1 MGLALAV
8 AYVVVALWAGRAGPL
23 ARRPLLDGFAPPPP
37 YRWVSPPPSLA
48 SQNQTPASG
57 RFEADLN
64 PQTGSQANV
73 FSTDDNQ
80 ASLALDDGT
89 IPPTSGQSSALVTI
103 QPLAADGFAA
113 APRGLELTGNVYR
126 IQAAYRPSKE
136 QIVRMAKTSQVVL
149 AYPAEP
155 GTILHK
161 HSLLVSTDGRAWTVL
176 TATDSHG
183 QLLIQASVD
192 TFGYFAV
199 GRTPGGSPQGGA
211 GIGTIVIYGLVGLA
225 IVAIGLAILRTELR
239 LRRERERPPKG
250 RPDRAD
256 RAARKRRAQRE
267 RRSRRDLSD

>member
-1 MGLALAV
+1 V
-8 AYVVVALWAGRAGPL
+8 AAGYVVVALSAARTGPL

-57 RFEADLN
+57 RFEVDLN

-89 IPPTSGQSSALVTI
+89 IPPAPGQSSAIVTI
-103 QPLAADGFAA
+103 APLAADGFE
-113 APRGLELTGNVYR
+113 PPPGGLEVTGNVYR
-126 IQAAYRPSKE
+126 IQAEYRPSKE
-136 QIVRMAKTSQVVL
+136 QIVRMAKTAQVVL

-161 HSLLVSTDGRAWTVL
+161 HRLLVSTDGRVWTAV
-176 TATDSHG
+176 TGTDSHG
-183 QLLIQASVD
+183 QLLIQASID

-199 GRTPGGSPQGGA
+199 GRTAGGSPKGGA
-211 GIGTIVIYGLVGLA
+211 GLGTILIYGLVGLA
-225 IVAIGLAILRTELR
+225 IVAIGLVILRTELR
-239 LRRERERPPKG
+239 LRRERRQRPSG
-250 RPDRAD
+250 RPNRGD
-256 RAARKRRAQRE
+256 RAARKKRAERE